1 MNEPANKQDLYNQE
15 IQFNSNFDKVI
26 SQFDMFRTNMDSQFK
41 QTRAEMLDQFSKVFA
56 MFDTMQVEMNKSLY
70 KFGAFLITTMIA
82 ILSLDRWWL

>member
-1 MNEPANKQDLYNQE
+1 
-15 IQFNSNFDKVI
+15 
-26 SQFDMFRTNMDSQFK
+26 MDSQFI

-82 ILSLDRWWL
+82 VLSLDRWWL